1 MANSNPLRCRSINIY
16 LELNTAPNASISP
29 VRSRPPMDFRREK
42 KESPESRRAKWGLR
56 LDTRAAWPTSNWQES
71 NGFLWSTHEEDW
83 LTLCNW
89 YLTQYWM
96 MRGKI
101 LKMCHNRTD
110 ANWHQEK
117 YLFNNYDLTYFSQ
130 SIANSCFL
138 YYNYYYVHTIT
149 SILSLSHSYFK
160 AIFCRLS
167 TFFDLF
173 SLLELTKIYHGSE
186 YLQRFCSSWQN
197 MRERNFIHA

>member
-1 MANSNPLRCRSINIY
+1 
-16 LELNTAPNASISP
+16 
-29 VRSRPPMDFRREK
+29 MDFRREK

-56 LDTRAAWPTSNWQES
+56 LDTSAAWPTGNWQES
-71 NGFLWSTHEEDW
+71 NGFLWSTHEEGW

-101 LKMCHNRTD
+101 LKMCHNRTG

-117 YLFNNYDLTYFSQ
+117 YLFNNYPLDSDMTYFSQ

-138 YYNYYYVHTIT
+138 YYNHCYVHTIT
-149 SILSLSHSYFK
+149 SIVFLSLSYFE

-173 SLLELTKIYHGSE
+173 SLLELTKN
-186 YLQRFCSSWQN
+186 LSW
-197 MRERNFIHA
+197 ERMFTTFLFKLTEHAQKKLHPCVIISFNKYCWWSKLF